1 MKQLITLHPAPQSAQ
16 LLECTFIGAE
26 ADEHGNA
33 EVRDGKVS
41 LSPRYL
47 ARLNNVRF
55 SRKSDNDALARV
67 LSARIDDLKGVR

>member
-1 MKQLITLHPAPQSAQ
+1 MKQLVTLHPAPQSAQ

-33 EVRDGKVS
+33 TAKDGRVS

-47 ARLNNVRF
+47 ARLNVRF
-55 SRKSDNDALARV
+55 TRKSDTDALARV
-67 LSARIDDLKGVR
+67 LSARVDDLKGTR